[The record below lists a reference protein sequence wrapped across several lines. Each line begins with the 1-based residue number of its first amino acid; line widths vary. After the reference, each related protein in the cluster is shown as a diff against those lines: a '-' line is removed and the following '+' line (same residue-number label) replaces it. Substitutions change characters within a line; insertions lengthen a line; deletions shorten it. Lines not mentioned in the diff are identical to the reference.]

1 MAVEF
6 MEFEVDGDGYE
17 GRLNAPEDGDAAR
30 CVVVLPGAG
39 HGPFGDVFDVAAY
52 ELANAGVATFRFET
66 WTDDA
71 ELDAKT
77 LDELYA
83 ERDAAIAFARERGYD
98 DVSLL
103 VKSFGARFGLTDF
116 PEAVER
122 VLGWAP
128 AVVLADD
135 SNLDAVADQRLGD
148 VEEMRIGSEDVADVD
163 VPVRLLYGDDDPYY
177 PGHAEALAD
186 VLPDVELR
194 VLEGENHSMNA
205 RRHRVLDETVAFL
218 ADDARGERA
227 VDPRP

>member
-6 MEFEVDGDGYE
+6 MEFEVDGEGYE
-17 GRLNAPEDGDAAR
+17 GRLNAPEDGDAER

-39 HGPFGDVFDVAAY
+39 HGPFGDIFDVAAY

-66 WTDDA
+66 WTDDE

-77 LDELYA
+77 LSELQA
-83 ERDAAIAFARERGYD
+83 ERDAALAFVRDRGYD

-116 PEAVER
+116 PEGVER

-128 AVVLADD
+128 AVVLVDD
-135 SNLDAVADQRLGD
+135 SNLDAVADQRLDEIEGLGIAPD
-148 VEEMRIGSEDVADVD
+148 DVADVD

-177 PGHAEALAD
+177 PEHAEALAD
-186 VLPDVELR
+186 ALPDAELR
-194 VLEGENHSMNA
+194 VLDGENHSMNA
-205 RRHRVLDETVAFL
+205 QRPRVLEETVGFL
-218 ADDARGERA
+218 ADSA
-227 VDPRP
+227 